1 MESPKQNTTPNR
13 NRSRS
18 PHFRSSFSP
27 RPGDDGNY
35 EPLWRR
41 RRQVSEKADYENRLS
56 PHRRLSPC
64 ARKKSND
71 KPDWAD
77 ETEEDNDV
85 YLDRA
90 ERALADLGK
99 YEASFKKYEDN
110 KENMKPTSPK
120 PVEIERDADVL
131 IRRQKVIDYGKNT
144 DQYEEYI
151 QNVPKSQR
159 SDKQPWT
166 PDKYQKMTRR
176 NWDKQV
182 KIWRKQLHYWREP
195 RPISELL
202 TPGTSPCPSPHR
214 SPESLRKEKSVLPR
228 SLNFGQDDETACDSF
243 ANQLTDIKASNF
255 LPPMNESGDINENS
269 HMSCD
274 SATAELPAM
283 FRK

>member
-1 MESPKQNTTPNR
+1 MESPKRTPDR

-18 PHFRSSFSP
+18 PHYRSSFSP
-27 RPGDDGNY
+27 KPGDANH

-41 RRQVSEKADYENRLS
+41 RRQISEKADYENRLS
-56 PHRRLSPC
+56 PHRQLSPVPRN
-64 ARKKSND
+64 RKTSE

-77 ETEEDNDV
+77 ETEEDNLL
-85 YLDRA
+85 YMDRA
-90 ERALADLGK
+90 ERALADLNQ
-99 YEASFKKYEDN
+99 YEKSFKKYEDN

-144 DQYEEYI
+144 DEYEEYI
-151 QNVPKSQR
+151 QNVPKPNR
-159 SDKQPWT
+159 TDKQPWT
-166 PDKYQKMTRR
+166 PDKYQRMTRR

-214 SPESLRKEKSVLPR
+214 SPESQRNNKNILPR
-228 SLNFGQDDETACDSF
+228 SLNFEEETACDSF

-255 LPPMNESGDINENS
+255 LPAMNESNEINENS

-274 SATAELPAM
+274 STAELPAM